1 MTRLKIALMAGGD
14 SPERGIALQSAA
26 QIEAALDHTK
36 YDITVIDLHHR
47 DWHYTAPDGREWQVD
62 KNDFSLTVEGERK
75 AFDYALIIIHGTPG
89 EDGKLQGYLDMMG
102 VPYSSCSMTSSVIT
116 FDKITTKRTVAG
128 RGINLAREI
137 FLRKGETADP
147 DRVVAEFGLP
157 LFIKPNASGSSFG
170 VTKVHTRDEV
180 LPAIEAAFAQS
191 DEVLIEE
198 CIAGREM
205 GCGMMVAGGRE
216 YLFPITE
223 IVSKKDFFDYQA
235 KYTEGYSDEI
245 TPADIA
251 PEIAEELHRMTRI
264 AYRACR
270 CSGVVRVDFI
280 VTPEGK
286 PYLIEIDDKIVSA
299 DLLRECFACD
309 IAQCKGICCVEGNAG
324 APLEAEEVGILERE
338 YAAYKPY
345 MTPEGIEAVERQG
358 FMVIDEDGDL
368 TTPLV
373 GDAECAYTYSENGIT
388 LCAIEK
394 AWLEGKTA
402 FRKPISCHL
411 YPIRVVRFSNGT
423 AGLNYHRW
431 SVCAPARECGR
442 RLGIPVYK
450 ALREPIVR
458 RFGEEFYKALEAAEE
473 FIRQQ

>member
-1 MTRLKIALMAGGD
+1 MTRLKIALLAGGD

-36 YDITVIDLHHR
+36 YDITVIDLHGR
-47 DWHYTAPDGREWQVD
+47 DWHHTAPDGRQWQVD
-62 KNDFSLTVEGERK
+62 KNDFSITVDGVRK

-128 RGINLAREI
+128 QGINLAREI

-170 VTKVHTRDEV
+170 VTKVHTR
-180 LPAIEAAFAQS
+180 

-286 PYLIEIDDKIVSA
+286 PYLIEINSIPGMSAGSIVPKQARAMGMSLGEMFDLIIA
-299 DLLRECFACD
+299 DTC
-309 IAQCKGICCVEGNAG
+309 
-324 APLEAEEVGILERE
+324 
-338 YAAYKPY
+338 
-345 MTPEGIEAVERQG
+345 
-358 FMVIDEDGDL
+358 
-368 TTPLV
+368 
-373 GDAECAYTYSENGIT
+373 
-388 LCAIEK
+388 
-394 AWLEGKTA
+394 
-402 FRKPISCHL
+402 RK
-411 YPIRVVRFSNGT
+411 
-423 AGLNYHRW
+423 
-431 SVCAPARECGR
+431 
-442 RLGIPVYK
+442 
-450 ALREPIVR
+450 
-458 RFGEEFYKALEAAEE
+458 
-473 FIRQQ
+473 